1 MLHFVRAY
9 TSSPGTQQQSI
20 GIAGAVYLLVLDL
33 NHIDMKELPSMK
45 QWIRQATLV
54 CALGLMLVLA
64 LVLSGLLPSGT
75 SGGTVRAAELMVIG
89 PSPEPT
95 PPAPV
100 GPRGDARRPFVV
112 VGYMPSPS
120 LTVQAGSVIDL
131 VLSIRNLGFVKSNNT
146 TITLPY
152 NPAVLTVLSAEFL
165 KNGTYDRPAFVRV
178 NDPGVL
184 IIETGDL
191 ANRTTMTAT
200 IRVVVN
206 ATVAPGTALTE
217 RLIIAGHGVNRERS
231 RSNQPLLVVGAT
243 SAHAPIYDLP
253 ATPLSGPAGSTHVFT
268 SSVFHPY
275 EPVTF
280 WYRALDGT
288 DIELDVFEADEEGRI
303 EVAYTTTGL
312 PPGRYTLSAN
322 GNWSMI
328 QAAGVFVVE

>member
-1 MLHFVRAY
+1 
-9 TSSPGTQQQSI
+9 
-20 GIAGAVYLLVLDL
+20 
-33 NHIDMKELPSMK
+33 MK
-45 QWIRQATLV
+45 QSIRQAAFVFSL
-54 CALGLMLVLA
+54 ALMVVLA
-64 LVLSGLLPSGT
+64 LVLSGSLPSGT
-75 SGGTVRAAELMVIG
+75 SGGTVQAAELMVI
-89 PSPEPT
+89 PPTPEPL
-95 PPAPV
+95 PPPPV

-112 VGYMPSPS
+112 VTYMPSPS

-131 VLSIRNLGFVKSNNT
+131 VLPIRNLGFVKSNNT

-152 NPAVLTVLSAEFL
+152 NPALLTVLSAEFI

-191 ANRTTMTAT
+191 SDRTTMTAT
-200 IRVVVN
+200 IRVAVN
-206 ATVAPGTALTE
+206 ATVAPGTALME
-217 RLIIAGHGVNRERS
+217 RLIITGHGINRQRS

-243 SAHAPIYDLP
+243 TVHASIYDLP
-253 ATPLSGPAGSTHVFT
+253 ASPLSGPAGSTHVFT

-275 EPVTF
+275 EPITF

-288 DIELDVFEADEEGRI
+288 DIELDVFEADEEGMV

-312 PPGRYTLSAN
+312 PPGRYTLAAN